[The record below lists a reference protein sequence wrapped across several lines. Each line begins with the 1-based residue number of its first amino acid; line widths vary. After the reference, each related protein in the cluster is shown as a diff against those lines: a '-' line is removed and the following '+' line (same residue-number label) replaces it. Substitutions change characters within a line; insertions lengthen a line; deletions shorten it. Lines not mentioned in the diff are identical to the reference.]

1 MPITSTLKPFIILY
15 LIILLMTGCE
25 SNKNRHSLTDAQG
38 NKNIETPKVDDPT
51 PAEPSPLDQAIL
63 AFRAFNQHN
72 NSITKTMFDC
82 TSMEENSE
90 CGLRE
95 IKKEKIDIVVD
106 LPFVSEKELEYDTL
120 EIYGDAS
127 NDKGNQYL
135 YTTNEDDQKE
145 KYPNKSFYFVQP
157 TTISVPRNADEN
169 HEFYLSRY
177 EDNTTT
183 ADRTVLFIATEFD
196 IDESTNAPN
205 SPIRHQHNAY
215 IETETIEIANT
226 FYSRFIVHVQ
236 LLNGSTQSFKTEDLE
251 IDKESIFHDY
261 DSEHLQL
268 SDPHGTPV
276 GYVFFR
282 TITENPELTFTV
294 IEFYDKNKELF

>member
-1 MPITSTLKPFIILY
+1 
-15 LIILLMTGCE
+15 MTGCE

-38 NKNIETPKVDDPT
+38 NKNIETPKIDDPT

-90 CGLRE
+90 CGPRDVKNKR
-95 IKKEKIDIVVD
+95 INIRVD

-127 NDKGNQYL
+127 NDKGNRYW
-135 YTTNEDDQKE
+135 YKTNEDDQKD
-145 KYPNKSFYFVQP
+145 YPKSFYLVQP

-169 HEFYLSRY
+169 QEFYLSMY
-177 EDNTTT
+177 EDNTTA
-183 ADRTVLFIATEFD
+183 ADRTVLFIATDFD

-215 IETETIEIANT
+215 IETEHIEIANKN
-226 FYSRFIVHVQ
+226 YSRFIVHVQ
-236 LLNGSTQSFKTEDLE
+236 LLDGSTPSFNTEYL
-251 IDKESIFHDY
+251 IINKSSIFLSIIVSTFNSVQMAPLWDMCFL
-261 DSEHLQL
+261 ERLPQL
-268 SDPHGTPV
+268 L
-276 GYVFFR
+276 R
-282 TITENPELTFTV
+282 TQR
-294 IEFYDKNKELF
+294 